1 MINHLLA
8 HILVTTLTVCANDSL
23 VQHDSASS
31 PTSVHTIVV
40 PYVAYTPETR
50 FQGGVGMV
58 LTLRQD
64 SATRR
69 PSALVIGTQL
79 TQQLQYGMG
88 LYPELY
94 LDRERWRI
102 TGFIEYFKFPYDFY
116 GFGNSTSPVNIETY
130 RPEGV
135 KLTFTA
141 YRSVTDESVGN
152 GLAAGIRFDARHDAI
167 LSIDQRTDGT
177 VGPLGKREITG
188 SEGGF
193 QAGVG
198 PAILFDTRDNIFSA
212 QNGWY
217 IDAAMVAYDNAL
229 GSEFEAVI
237 TSIDLRGYVTLG
249 TKILYA
255 GHILYSSTTGRP
267 KFQTQPRI
275 GGESNLRGVYIA
287 RYRDR
292 TAFSWQNDVRIPVWW
307 RFGAVAFVDLG
318 QVAPDLDRMSLLGF
332 HVGVGAGIRF
342 LLDED
347 ERIGLRF
354 DVGTHQ
360 GDVQFYI
367 GFNEVF

>member
-1 MINHLLA
+1 MIYQLLTHLL
-8 HILVTTLTVCANDSL
+8 LTSLNVSELDSL
-23 VQHDSASS
+23 PHQNTKSS
-31 PTSVHTIVV
+31 STGVHAIVV
-40 PYVAYTPETR
+40 PYLAYTPETR

-64 SATRR
+64 TVTQR

-102 TGFIEYFKFPYDFY
+102 TGFVEYFKFPYDFY

-135 KLTFTA
+135 KFTFSA
-141 YRSVTDESVGN
+141 YRSVTDKSVGN

-167 LSIDQRTDGT
+167 LGIDPRTDGT
-177 VGPLGKREITG
+177 VGPLGRREITG

-237 TSIDLRGYVTLG
+237 TSIDLRGYVPLG
-249 TKILYA
+249 KKILYA

-292 TAFSWQNDVRIPVWW
+292 TAFSWQNEVRIPVWW
-307 RFGAVAFVDLG
+307 RFGAVAFADLG
-318 QVAPDLDRMSLLGF
+318 QVATDLDKMSVLGF

-360 GDVQFYI
+360 GDLQFYI

>member
-1 MINHLLA
+1 MFSVCVA
-8 HILVTTLTVCANDSL
+8 DTLVH
-23 VQHDSASS
+23 QDSASS
-31 PTSVHTIVV
+31 PTGIHAIVV

-58 LTLRQD
+58 LTMRKD
-64 SATRR
+64 STTQR

-94 LDRERWRI
+94 LDRERWRV
-102 TGFIEYFKFPYDFY
+102 TGFVEYFKFPYDFY

-135 KLTFTA
+135 KFTITA
-141 YRSVTDESVGN
+141 YRSVTDEPVGN
-152 GLAAGIRFDARHDAI
+152 GLAAGFRFDARHDAI
-167 LSIDQRTDGT
+167 LSIDPRADGT
-177 VGPLGKREITG
+177 IGPLGKREITG
-188 SEGGF
+188 SNGGF
-193 QAGVG
+193 QAGAG
-198 PAILFDTRDNIFSA
+198 PAILYDTRDNIFSA
-212 QNGWY
+212 RHGWY
-217 IDAAMVAYDNAL
+217 VDAAIVAYDNAI

-237 TSIDLRGYVTLG
+237 TSIDLRCYLPLDESIT
-249 TKILYA
+249 YA
-255 GHILYSSTTGRP
+255 GHILYSSTTGSP

-292 TAFSWQNDVRIPVWW
+292 TAFSWQNEIRLPVWW
-307 RFGAVAFVDLG
+307 RFGAVAFADLG
-318 QVAPDLDRMSLLGF
+318 QVATDLDKMSVLGF
-332 HVGVGAGIRF
+332 HVGVGAGVRF

-354 DVGTHQ
+354 DIGTHQ